1 MGVQVSWTKAT
12 KDGESPQ
19 GCLSFLSVPIRSL
32 RFFLD
37 LVLYSYY
44 FVFLFLL
51 FFFKNCLFVCLFLR
65 KRRCSLSKRC

>member
-1 MGVQVSWTKAT
+1 MAKDILEGTMGVQVSWTKAT

-32 RFFLD
+32 RFFLG
-37 LVLYSYY
+37 LELYSYY

-51 FFFKNCLFVCLFLR
+51 LFF
-65 KRRCSLSKRC
+65 